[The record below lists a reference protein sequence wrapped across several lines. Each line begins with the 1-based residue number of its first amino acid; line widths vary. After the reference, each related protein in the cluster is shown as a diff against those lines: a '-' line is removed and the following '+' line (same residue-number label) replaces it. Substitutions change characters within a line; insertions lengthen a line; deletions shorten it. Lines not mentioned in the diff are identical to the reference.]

1 MMKEIKK
8 ILIIRFSSLG
18 DIILTEPIPR
28 LLKEKYPDA
37 EIHYLTKPGFAPLL
51 KHFESVGHV
60 HLWQNKWELI
70 QKLRSLSFD
79 LIIDL
84 HDKFNSWIVKRLL
97 FKRNTITYQKKH
109 LLRSLIVRKLSRD
122 TINSTLN
129 LYFSV
134 FKKIDPQLYEYA
146 DYTRKI
152 PELFFP
158 HIDIKNPKLEEI
170 YDVFNNYQ
178 INPGKT
184 LIGIFPGASY
194 NTKQYSVNSLAS
206 FINRIPAS
214 WNCQFIILGS
224 YEEKSLALALR
235 NACEIKPVDLCGKFN
250 LDDLIVFCSHLK
262 GVISND
268 SGPMHI
274 AAALKK
280 PQMAIF
286 GATHTRLGFKP
297 LNRKARILESNV
309 KCQPCSLHGS
319 ASCPK
324 SHFKCMKLISP
335 SELYTQFKLMLEKDI
350 LQLD

>member
-1 MMKEIKK
+1 MEEIKK

-28 LLKEKYPDA
+28 LLKEKYPKA

-51 KHFESVGHV
+51 RHFNSIDQI
-60 HLWQNKWELI
+60 HLWQNKVKLI
-70 QKLRSLSFD
+70 QSLRNLSFD
-79 LIIDL
+79 LVIDL
-84 HDKFNSWIVKRLL
+84 HDKLNSWIVKTLL
-97 FKRNTITYQKKH
+97 FRSNTFTYQKRH
-109 LLRSLIVRKLSRD
+109 FLRSMIVRKLSSD
-122 TINSTLN
+122 SINSTLN

-134 FKKIDPQLYEYA
+134 FKKIDPQWYEYS
-146 DYTRKI
+146 DYSRVM
-152 PELFFP
+152 PEQYFP
-158 HIDIKNPKLEEI
+158 HIDIKDSTLDQTYEL
-170 YDVFNNYQ
+170 FNNYQ

-224 YEEKSLALALR
+224 YQEKSLAVSLR
-235 NACEIKPVDLCGKFN
+235 NLCEIKPVDLCGKFN
-250 LDDLIVFCSHLK
+250 LDELLVFCSHLNE
-262 GVISND
+262 VISND

-280 PQMAIF
+280 PQIAIF

-297 LNRKARILESNV
+297 LNNKARILESNI

-319 ASCPK
+319 DTCPK
-324 SHFKCMKLISP
+324 NHFRCMKSISP
-335 SELYTQFKLMLEKDI
+335 SELYTQFKLMLEKNI